1 MDMLNYGAAAQ
12 THFNKNATNLVNAD
26 LTPEQQAY
34 GTQGEPNLENKQSQ
48 ETLEGATAEIN
59 GKNLVFDS
67 SVFLR
72 YRMKFADGQDMKKVS
87 IVFTYE
93 DSKGE
98 MQTQTVK
105 ASKFKTSG
113 SYYTADCTIIIPSDM
128 RCVVSATIY
137 DGTEPISST
146 LNYSIE
152 TYVYNRLKTS
162 TSETYK
168 NLIRAMIK
176 YGISAENHFS

>member
-1 MDMLNYGAAAQ
+1 MA
-12 THFNKNATNLVNAD
+12 
-26 LTPEQQAY
+26 
-34 GTQGEPNLENKQSQ
+34 
-48 ETLEGATAEIN
+48 LEGATAEIK

-72 YRMKFADGQDMKKVS
+72 YRMSFAEGQDMSKVK
-87 IVFTYE
+87 IVFTYT
-93 DSKGE
+93 DSKGAT
-98 MQTQTVK
+98 QKQTVK
-105 ASKFKTSG
+105 ASKFKKSG

-137 DGTEPISST
+137 DGTRPISST

-152 TYVYNRLKTS
+152 TFVYNRLQAS